1 MNSNITDSL
10 IFILRWVI
18 TTILFSEKK
27 NTYLTIILTLSPQT
41 QYFLQCIIQSV
52 KDLLSQDD
60 ADYSTISEAC
70 SILEES
76 SILPDDDE
84 VFENSRIEL
93 RHYYEGM
100 NTTKISIIQ

>member
-27 NTYLTIILTLSPQT
+27 NTYLTIILSLSPQT

-76 SILPDDDE
+76 SILADNDE
-84 VFENSRIEL
+84 LLDNSRIEL

-100 NTTKISIIQ
+100 NTTK

>member
-27 NTYLTIILTLSPQT
+27 NTYLTIILTLSSQT
-41 QYFLQCIIQSV
+41 QYFLQCIIESV
-52 KDLLSQDD
+52 RDLLSQDD

-76 SILPDDDE
+76 SILIDNDE
-84 VFENSRIEL
+84 LLDNSRIEL

-100 NTTKISIIQ
+100 NTTK

>member
-41 QYFLQCIIQSV
+41 QYFLQCIIESV
-52 KDLLSQDD
+52 RDLLSQDD
-60 ADYSTISEAC
+60 ADYSTISEAY

-76 SILPDDDE
+76 SILADNDE
-84 VFENSRIEL
+84 LLDNSRIEL

-100 NTTKISIIQ
+100 NTTK